1 MSKYKGK
8 NETKITS
15 TLAVDRANYK
25 VNSFRDEIGE
35 VPKNVRDFNFL
46 ERTLYGRINQS
57 HDTIYLRETK
67 LKLVPQ
73 DGETFF
79 VLDFVAE
86 QLRLFKNKIK
96 QSVSF
101 GKLPSDDPFLS
112 SIVVYKAYE
121 DPVNLYKEYINN
133 QIALFNNRLKP
144 DSIADYGEWVK
155 QFVSFQTNNGARFPT
170 TFSSFQRS
178 SRSSIFTSGLAI
190 SIANLD
196 CGNDEQKS
204 DFFLEN
210 KHLEYYTKVAMQFG
224 FYVNKSCPWILISDL
239 ESPVTIEQ
247 RRAVNLTTLSETFTN
262 RFQKCYE
269 KDIIFLKQV
278 LEDGYKTFIAN
289 NPIKKDFNTKCNK
302 TIKNISYRYNN
313 INNIIYNNNF
323 YINLYITFK
332 NIEEYNYLSEP
343 EAARV
348 KQKAK
353 IFAKKLDNSRAMD
366 YINVQF
372 QDSYRTRTGT
382 LNDLLNKQRKAS
394 EG

>member
-25 VNSFRDEIGE
+25 VNSFKDELGE
-35 VPKNVRDFNFL
+35 VPKNVKDFNFL
-46 ERTLYGRINQS
+46 ERALYGRINQDD
-57 HDTIYLRETK
+57 DTIYVRETK

-112 SIVVYKAYE
+112 NIVVYKAYE
-121 DPVNLYKEYINN
+121 DPVNLYREYLNN
-133 QIALFNNRLKP
+133 QIFLFNDRVKP
-144 DSIADYGEWVK
+144 DSIIDYGEWTK
-155 QFVSFQTNNGARFPT
+155 QFVSFQRINGPKFPT
-170 TFSSFQRS
+170 TFSGFQRS
-178 SRSSIFTSGLAI
+178 GKSSIFTSGLAV

-210 KHLEYYTKVAMQFG
+210 RFLEYYTKVALQFG
-224 FYVNKSCPWILISDL
+224 FYVNKASPWILISDL
-239 ESPVTIEQ
+239 QSPAT
-247 RRAVNLTTLSETFTN
+247 LTHRQDLELLTLRQTFQK

-269 KDIIFLKQV
+269 RDTVFLRQL
-278 LEDGYKTFIAN
+278 LENGYRTFIAS
-289 NPIKKDFNTKCNK
+289 NPIKKEFIIKCNK
-302 TIKNISYRYNN
+302 TAKNITYRYNN

-332 NIEEYNYLSEP
+332 NIEEYNYLSVP
-343 EAARV
+343 EEARV

-353 IFAKKLDNSRAMD
+353 IFAEKLDNSRAMD
-366 YINVQF
+366 YINTQF
-372 QDSYRTRTGT
+372 QTSYRTRSGT
-382 LNDLLNKQRKAS
+382 LNNLLNKQRKAS